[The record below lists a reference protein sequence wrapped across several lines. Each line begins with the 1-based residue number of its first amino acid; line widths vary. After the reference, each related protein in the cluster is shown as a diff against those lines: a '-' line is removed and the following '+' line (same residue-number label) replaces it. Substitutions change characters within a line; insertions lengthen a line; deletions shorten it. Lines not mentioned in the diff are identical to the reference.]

1 MGRFLLRRIGLALVT
16 LWLLS
21 VIIFV
26 ACEVMPGD
34 VARNILGPTA
44 APEAVAALNEELGT
58 DRPVFVRYADWIAG
72 VVQGDMGESYA
83 FGRPV
88 DEMVGQA
95 LLNSAKLALIA
106 FLLVV
111 PLGILGGVLAALH
124 EGRAA
129 DRAISVGG
137 LSVSAIPEFVWA
149 VVLILVFGI
158 WLDVLPVT
166 AQAPPGAGFLTQIEY
181 LILPAL
187 CLVLVLFGYLARMA
201 RAGTVEALDADYT
214 RTAVLKGLPR
224 RTVIRRHVLRN
235 ALLPTIAVV
244 ATQTGYLI
252 GGLVAIELIFNYPG
266 IGRLLVRAAEQK
278 DFPLLEGAVLVI
290 GIVYLLATLI
300 ADLAYAWLNPRLRL
314 GGAAA

>member
-21 VIIFV
+21 VIVFL
-26 ACEVMPGD
+26 ACEVIPGD
-34 VARNILGPTA
+34 VARSILGPTA
-44 APEAVAALNEELGT
+44 APETVEALNEELGM
-58 DRPVFVRYADWIAG
+58 DRPALVRYGDWIGG
-72 VVQGDMGESYA
+72 VLQGDLGESYA
-83 FGRPV
+83 TGRPV
-88 DEMVGQA
+88 SDMVGTA
-95 LLNSAKLALIA
+95 LWNSAKLAFLA

-111 PLGILGGVLAALH
+111 PLGILGGVVAGLN
-124 EGRAA
+124 EGRAL

-137 LSVSAIPEFVWA
+137 LSISAIPEFVWA
-149 VVLILVFGI
+149 VVVILVFGI
-158 WLDVLPVT
+158 WLDLLPVS
-166 AQAPPGAGFLTQIEY
+166 ALPPDGAGFLTQVEY

-266 IGRLLVRAAEQK
+266 IGRLIFEAADHK
-278 DFPLLEGAVLVI
+278 DFPLLESAVLVV
-290 GIVYLLATLI
+290 GIVYILATLA
-300 ADLAYAWLNPRLRL
+300 ADLAYAWLNPRLRF
-314 GGAAA
+314 GSAAA